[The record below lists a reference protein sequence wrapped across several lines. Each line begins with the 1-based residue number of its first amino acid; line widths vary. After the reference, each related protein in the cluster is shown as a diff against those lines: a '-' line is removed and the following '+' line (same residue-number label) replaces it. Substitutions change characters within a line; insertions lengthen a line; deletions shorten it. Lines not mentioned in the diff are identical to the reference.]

1 MSVLS
6 LTRIVPSELLRVC
19 LAMGWCL
26 HWGLQEAVEGF
37 VVLFQICRYDLSSP
51 IKGEF

>member
-6 LTRIVPSELLRVC
+6 LSRIVPSELLKAC

-26 HWGLQEAVEGF
+26 PWGLQEAAGGVCGALSD
-37 VVLFQICRYDLSSP
+37 VQI
-51 IKGEF
+51 